1 MSAPFL
7 MAYNSTNHVYY
18 LQQYSEIK
26 EEFTEQQ
33 LVSFLEDVLEG
44 RAKVS
49 L

>member
-18 LQQYSEIK
+18 LKQYSEIK
-26 EEFTEQQ
+26 DEFTEQQ
-33 LVSFLEDVLEG
+33 LVSFLENVLEG